1 MSDYLNE
8 YKRWKEYAD
17 LDSDVREALEKM
29 EGNDDEIKMYFSSDI
44 AFGTAGLRGIM
55 TAGTNAMNV
64 YTVGRATQGI
74 ANLINSMG
82 KSERGVAIAYD
93 CRNNSE
99 LFATV
104 AAEVLA
110 ANGVK
115 VYIFESLRPT
125 PVLSFALRE
134 LKCIAGINIT
144 ASHNPAKYNGYKA
157 YWEDGAQLASEEA
170 KTVAD
175 YMSRTDI
182 FNDVKRVD
190 FETAVRKGDIVIIGK
205 EIDEKYLENVKEQ
218 AVNPELFDSVKESL
232 KIVYTPLHGTGKVL
246 VPEILKRCGLKY
258 LYTVDSQMEPNGDF
272 PGTPNPN
279 PEFPEVFEE
288 GIKLAKE
295 VNSNLIIATDPDA
308 DRVGIMARKG
318 DGEFTTLTGN
328 QVGSLLLDYII
339 TAYKEKGI
347 ELKNPYAVKTIVS
360 TELATKICKE
370 NNVTLHNVLTGFKFI
385 GEVIKNY
392 EAKGYGDFLLGFE
405 ESYGYLKGT
414 YARDKDA
421 VVATMLICEMAAY
434 YMQKNMTLYDAL
446 MGLYEKYGYYFE
458 GVQSIY
464 MEGVDGKAK
473 MDAFMEN
480 LRNNPLK
487 ELGGLKV
494 VSVRD
499 YLSGKITDVDTGK
512 TEPTGLPSSNVLYYE
527 NSNGDVVVV
536 RPSGTEPKLK
546 LYYLVNGSTAEKAS
560 MAVEACKATM
570 KAYL

>member
-1 MSDYLNE
+1 MADYLCE
-8 YKRWKEYAD
+8 YKRWKENKS
-17 LDSDVREALEKM
+17 LESDVKEALIKM
-29 EGNDDEIKMYFSSDI
+29 EGNDDEIKMWFSSDI
-44 AFGTAGLRGIM
+44 TFGTAGLRGVM

-74 ANLINSMG
+74 ANLINSIG
-82 KSERGVAIAYD
+82 KNERGVAIAYD

-99 LFATV
+99 RFAKV
-104 AAEVLA
+104 SAEVLA

-115 VYIFESLRPT
+115 AYIFESLRPT

-134 LKCIAGINIT
+134 LNCIAGINIT

-170 KTVAD
+170 NTVAD
-175 YMSRTDI
+175 YMKRTDI
-182 FNDVKRVD
+182 FDDVKRID
-190 FETAVRKGDIVIIGK
+190 FDSAVAEGKIVVIGR
-205 EIDEKYLENVKEQ
+205 EIDEKYLENVKKQ
-218 AVNPELFDSVKESL
+218 AINPELFDKVADTL
-232 KIVYTPLHGTGKVL
+232 KIVYTPLHGTGRVL
-246 VPEILKRCGLKY
+246 VPEIMKECGLRH

-288 GIKLAKE
+288 GIKLAEDVK
-295 VNSNLIIATDPDA
+295 SDLIIATDPDA
-308 DRVGIMARKG
+308 DRVGIMARNKE
-318 DGEFTTLTGN
+318 GEFKTLTGN

-339 TAYKEKGI
+339 TAYKEKGM
-347 ELKNPYAVKTIVS
+347 ELKHPYAVKTIVS

-370 NNVTLHNVLTGFKFI
+370 NGVTLHNVLTGFKFI

-434 YMQKNMTLYDAL
+434 YMQKGMTLYDAL
-446 MGLYEKYGYYFE
+446 ISLYEKYGYYFE

-464 MEGVDGKAK
+464 MEGLDGKAK

-480 LRNNPLK
+480 LRKNPL
-487 ELGGLKV
+487 EALGGLKV

-499 YLSGKITDVDTGK
+499 YKAGTITDVESGK

-546 LYYLVNGSTAEKAS
+546 LYYLVNGTTAEKAN
-560 MAVEACKATM
+560 AAIDACKATM
-570 KAYL
+570 KQYL